1 MTAGEGGILTGND
14 EELLSRA
21 RSIADQGRR
30 VAGGWFHHY
39 TLGTNYRMTAFQAA
53 VLIAQ
58 LERLP
63 GQIDLRLRNADTLR
77 SMLRDVRGLR
87 FQEIP
92 AQAARHASYL
102 LLGRVDAARLGISR
116 DDFHR
121 ALTARGIP
129 CTPFYPHTLYRNP
142 LYQSGGCRVEPCPV
156 AEECIRDAFWLPHR
170 VLMGD
175 DAQTRAIGEAI
186 LAAAMI
192 PARG

>member
-1 MTAGEGGILTGND
+1 
-14 EELLSRA
+14 
-21 RSIADQGRR
+21 
-30 VAGGWFHHY
+30 
-39 TLGTNYRMTAFQAA
+39 
-53 VLIAQ
+53 
-58 LERLP
+58 
-63 GQIDLRLRNADTLR
+63 
-77 SMLRDVRGLR
+77 
-87 FQEIP
+87 
-92 AQAARHASYL
+92 
-102 LLGRVDAARLGISR
+102 VDAARLGISR